1 MLLDH
6 LVEHCVFRPVAGV
19 VPGSVSPWRFEAPA
33 PRCKAALDDALAETQ
48 STQRERRVR
57 VMTEN
62 EIGKQ
67 IVDSAVQIHRELGPG
82 LLEMVY
88 VEQDQ

>member
-1 MLLDH
+1 LKYD
-6 LVEHCVFRPVAGV
+6 
-19 VPGSVSPWRFEAPA
+19 
-33 PRCKAALDDALAETQ
+33 
-48 STQRERRVR
+48 
-57 VMTEN
+57 N